1 MKHKAFTLV
10 EMLCVVAI
18 IAILAA
24 CWFIDSWEGEMALQ
38 GIATGA
44 NLWQF
49 TVDWREFRPNTIEDI
64 KKAMRSGKRVELLYK
79 QTLFRNPFT
88 RDTCYLIR
96 KVNFL
101 DENGNVI
108 PESIEAPEATKAPE
122 DGQ

>member
-1 MKHKAFTLV
+1 
-10 EMLCVVAI
+10 
-18 IAILAA
+18 
-24 CWFIDSWEGEMALQ
+24 MALQ
-38 GIATGA
+38 GLATTGA
-44 NLWQF
+44 NLWEF
-49 TVDWREFRPNTIEDI
+49 TVDSRQPITIENM
-64 KKAMRSGKRVELLYK
+64 KKAMRSGKRVELAYK